1 MTILSDCPCF
11 GATLDK
17 LVQPAILAA
26 LTEGPIHG
34 YRLAERI
41 NEMVGMCGDKPDVSG
56 IYRFLKKMEA
66 TGLVVSAWEIGGK
79 GRAKRLYEI
88 TTDGRACL
96 IRWTSTLQAYL
107 ASIQKLLKEAQ
118 AAVARRPKRRKIG
131 AKQVVAAHTHFFSGA
146 PTVSANAHHPR
157 IGCGP

>member
-1 MTILSDCPCF
+1 MTILSDCPCS

-41 NEMVGMCGDKPDVSG
+41 NEMVGMFGDKPDVSG

-66 TGLVVSAWEIGGK
+66 SGYVVSTWEVGEK
-79 GRAKRLYEI
+79 GHGKRLYQI
-88 TTDGRACL
+88 TADGRACL
-96 IRWTSTLQAYL
+96 ARWTATLETYVEAI
-107 ASIQKLLKEAQ
+107 SRLLSEAK
-118 AAVARRPKRRKIG
+118 AAVARRPKRRKSG
-131 AKQVVAAHTHFFSGA
+131 AK
-146 PTVSANAHHPR
+146 
-157 IGCGP
+157 